1 MTKKSKIQFI
11 AEIGLNHNG
20 NFDNCYQLIKSA
32 KEAGADI
39 CKFQLGWRYKK
50 GELNYIDEPT
60 LKKIISLCEFFEIEL
75 LFSVMNLESYLRLK
89 KIGFRKYKIASR
101 SLIDDINLIKKII
114 KDKNQLIV
122 SLGMW
127 NKKKLPFGLNKNI
140 KYLWCKSKYPT
151 YLEDLKDFPNKF
163 DSKKYFGYSDHY
175 IGIEMCLHA
184 ISKGAKIIE
193 KHFTLNKLDSTIR
206 DHVLSATPEEFKKL
220 VDQGRIL
227 TKIYDKIR

>member
-75 LFSVMNLESYLRLK
+75 LFSVMNLYYGGCIK
-89 KIGFRKYKIASR
+89 
-101 SLIDDINLIKKII
+101 LIREINQNII
-114 KDKNQLIV
+114 
-122 SLGMW
+122 
-127 NKKKLPFGLNKNI
+127 
-140 KYLWCKSKYPT
+140 Y
-151 YLEDLKDFPNKF
+151 
-163 DSKKYFGYSDHY
+163 H
-175 IGIEMCLHA
+175 
-184 ISKGAKIIE
+184 
-193 KHFTLNKLDSTIR
+193 
-206 DHVLSATPEEFKKL
+206 
-220 VDQGRIL
+220 IL
-227 TKIYDKIR
+227 YVVYYTSNML